1 MEDPVKALKTVLQL
15 AEMAQRMD
23 GKLTSVRLAHE
34 STEQTLERVI
44 KLAAAVIC
52 TACRGSGGTFSD
64 NPLCLQCEG
73 TGNIL
78 KNWELRR

>member
-15 AEMAQRMD
+15 AEMARRMD
-23 GKLTSVRLAHE
+23 GELTSVRLVHE
-34 STEQTLERVI
+34 TTEQTLKRVI
-44 KLAAAVIC
+44 KLAAAVLC